1 MVSPE
6 RRIPDAMRR
15 FPISATV
22 CLLCV
27 ALGAALFSCASGVTF
42 IYQHYDGPPQ
52 PASRIAILRE
62 TGTSPTLIVAVDG
75 KQILAPLE
83 RQNRLHIEVLPGIHE
98 IDVAAPDLGLRHSIP
113 IRMLA
118 AAGKVYRVEVSGGA
132 TPQPQP
138 ETGEPPL
145 EVGQWVAHTY
155 EVDRETDAPEGIAD
169 APVASAAPAP
179 SGPATASSSA
189 TGPAPD
195 AGPPSSSPDHA
206 LSGTPSPE
214 AQSDPHS
221 DAGLHP

>member
-1 MVSPE
+1 MPSRSPL
-6 RRIPDAMRR
+6 
-15 FPISATV
+15 

-27 ALGAALFSCASGVTF
+27 ALCAALFSCASGVTF

-52 PASRIAILRE
+52 PAARIAILRE
-62 TGTSPTLIVAVDG
+62 LGTSPTLIVAVDG

-98 IDVAAPDLGLRHSIP
+98 IEVAAPDLGLRHSIP

-118 AAGKVYRVEVSGGA
+118 AAGKVYRVEVSGGP
-132 TPQPQP
+132 TSQPQP

-155 EVDRETDAPEGIAD
+155 EVDRETDAPGGIAD

-179 SGPATASSSA
+179 SAPATA
-189 TGPAPD
+189 PAPAPVAAATPSVPD
-195 AGPPSSSPDHA
+195 ASPPSSSPEHLVSA
-206 LSGTPSPE
+206 TPSQQTP
-214 AQSDPHS
+214 SDLHS